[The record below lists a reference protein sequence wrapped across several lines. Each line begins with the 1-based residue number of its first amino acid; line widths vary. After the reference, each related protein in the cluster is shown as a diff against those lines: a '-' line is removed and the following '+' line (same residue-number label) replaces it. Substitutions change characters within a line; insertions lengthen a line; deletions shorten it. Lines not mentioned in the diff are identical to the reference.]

1 METIIRIKTSEL
13 TPDFIKKIKALFK
26 NDDAL
31 EISITPI
38 SDFGLSKIE
47 TREEYEKR
55 INKAIRN
62 LEKKEDVIAFT
73 SQEFN
78 SLSNDLIKK

>member
-1 METIIRIKTSEL
+1 
-13 TPDFIKKIKALFK
+13 LFK

-38 SDFGLSKIE
+38 SDFGLSNKIE

-55 INKAIRN
+55 INKAIKN
-62 LEKKEDVIAFT
+62 IEDKNNVIAFT
-73 SQEFN
+73 SHEFN
-78 SLSNDLIKK
+78 SLSNDLFTK